1 MSLPIKDILG
11 ILADNLKYRKGVI
24 PLGQGKINSWARGLD
39 IPHGGE
45 TVLYTGQMYQLI
57 PSINAMSNVMA
68 KLENSWITR
77 LIGLGRIANR
87 IINLSWFMS
96 LGAGKEQ
103 KTYDTALRNI
113 AVLLRKAGVQ
123 FSYLYSQELYSG
135 ALVYDEGV
143 DDVFAEHARRIY
155 RVLKKNG
162 VKQVITVDP
171 HTTNILKDVYP
182 RFIQGYDLVVRSYLE
197 VLAES
202 SLNCVKPID
211 LDLVIHDSCI
221 YARHEGIVAQPR
233 DFLKKA
239 GARVHVPELSGRLT
253 HCCGGPLESLFPS
266 RSHTLACNRISQL
279 AECGSRIVTM
289 CPICLANLKRSAPA
303 TTDIQDLSMYLYAAF
318 CTLD

>member
-24 PLGQGKINSWARGLD
+24 PLGQGKVNSWARGLD

-57 PSINAMSNVMA
+57 PSINAMSTVMA

-77 LIGLGRIANR
+77 FIGLGRIANR

-103 KTYDTALRNI
+103 KTYDSALRNI
-113 AVLLRKAGVQ
+113 AVLLKKAGVQ
-123 FSYLYSQELYSG
+123 FGYLYNKELYSG

-143 DDVFAEHARRIY
+143 DDVFTEHARRIY
-155 RVLKKNG
+155 RIFKENS

-171 HTTNILKDVYP
+171 HTTNMLKAVYP
-182 RFIQGYDLVVRSYLE
+182 RFIEGYDLIVRSYIE

-202 SLNCVKPID
+202 GLNCIKPLD
-211 LDLVIHDSCI
+211 LDLVIHDPCI

-233 DFLKKA
+233 ELLEKA
-239 GARVHVPELSGRLT
+239 GARIHVPELSGRLT

-266 RSHTLACNRISQL
+266 TSHMLACNRISQL
-279 AECGSRIVTM
+279 AECGSQIVTM
-289 CPICLANLKRSAPA
+289 CPICLSNLKRSAPA
-303 TTDIQDLSMYLYAAF
+303 TSDIQDLSKYLCAAY
-318 CTLD
+318 CVLD